1 MEEGKTL
8 FYDMIENDEML
19 NRIKEEEKTFYGG
32 LERDVLKQIKMDK
45 GYFFICD
52 NDNTRW
58 FKINSIK

>member
-32 LERDVLKQIKMDK
+32 LERDILKQIKN
-45 GYFFICD
+45 GQRIFFICD

>member
-1 MEEGKTL
+1 
-8 FYDMIENDEML
+8 ML